1 MGKKGGKKNG
11 RRGGTV
17 HGKTPFGTKAKKK
30 QLQERRARKAERPT
44 GRFAA
49 DPASSAAAHHGD
61 DDPGAGEGDGD
72 SAGDGGGTLVGA
84 FGVALG
90 EGQNTLTSLFYKE
103 SDRDVAR
110 RREAGNAPLAY
121 GPDGARDAGPSHG
134 VCPSFYTTMEFL
146 PHPRRPAWSASSS
159 RSQLEADERAY
170 FKAWLAETAAAS
182 RSGPHARDATPFFE
196 QNLEVWRQLWR
207 VLERSDV
214 VLLVADVRCPLF
226 YIPIPLIRHIGE
238 GGFKCQRVVVVLT
251 KCDLVSPEAAQRW
264 QDYLT
269 AQVPGIATVQTFSTR
284 GGSGGGGDGDGGGG
298 GGEGGEGGGK
308 GGGGSEKA
316 AASEGITSRRKR
328 FRRPGFKRDHPLIQ
342 CQVRRI
348 LAACTDGLALPPAVE
363 GASVGADVGEGGD
376 GSETG
381 GEGTEGYGG
390 VDGEGKTGTIGT
402 LGTPGTLGTLG
413 TPGTERRSITI
424 GLVGT
429 PNVGKT
435 SLLNGIVGRKVAG
448 ESATAGHTKH
458 LQTMRCPDEALPVS
472 LLEQGVAV
480 EMCDCPGLVF
490 PMRGVPRHVYE
501 VRRGTAPLQSSR
513 VIVVLFI
520 VIEGVIGILV
530 DITDGNYSAHLTP
543 APVVL
548 RVLSC
553 MLLFLFPLP
562 SSLVLRSSAYVLSPR
577 CEITY

>member
-44 GRFAA
+44 GRFAV
-49 DPASSAAAHHGD
+49 DASSAAAHHGD

-134 VCPSFYTTMEFL
+134 VCPSFYSTMEFL

-284 GGSGGGGDGDGGGG
+284 GGSGDGG
-298 GGEGGEGGGK
+298 GGEGGGK
-308 GGGGSEKA
+308 GGGGSEEA

-348 LAACTDGLALPPAVE
+348 LAACTDGLALPLAAE
-363 GASVGADVGEGGD
+363 GANVDVDVGEGGD
-376 GSETG
+376 GVERGDVG
-381 GEGTEGYGG
+381 GEVVKVVEGTEGVEG
-390 VDGEGKTGTIGT
+390 VDGEGKT
-402 LGTPGTLGTLG
+402 GTLG

-501 VRRGTAPLQSSR
+501 VRCSSR
-513 VIVVLFI
+513 VVESTSF
-520 VIEGVIGILV
+520 
-530 DITDGNYSAHLTP
+530 YSSRNSHSRHHGWQIQCT
-543 APVVL
+543 
-548 RVLSC
+548 
-553 MLLFLFPLP
+553 
-562 SSLVLRSSAYVLSPR
+562 
-577 CEITY
+577 

>member
-44 GRFAA
+44 GRFAV
-49 DPASSAAAHHGD
+49 DASSAAAHHGD

-134 VCPSFYTTMEFL
+134 VCPSFYSTMEFL

-284 GGSGGGGDGDGGGG
+284 GGSGDGG
-298 GGEGGEGGGK
+298 GGEGGGK
-308 GGGGSEKA
+308 SGGGSEEA

-348 LAACTDGLALPPAVE
+348 LAACTDGLALPLAAE
-363 GASVGADVGEGGD
+363 GANVDVDVGEGGD
-376 GSETG
+376 GVERGDVG
-381 GEGTEGYGG
+381 GEVVEGTEGVEG
-390 VDGEGKTGTIGT
+390 VEG
-402 LGTPGTLGTLG
+402 
-413 TPGTERRSITI
+413 
-424 GLVGT
+424 V
-429 PNVGKT
+429 
-435 SLLNGIVGRKVAG
+435 
-448 ESATAGHTKH
+448 
-458 LQTMRCPDEALPVS
+458 
-472 LLEQGVAV
+472 EQGVASLREGEGNRV
-480 EMCDCPGLVF
+480 GAQAAGHTGVGRVVQVRFETGRYSGEPRG
-490 PMRGVPRHVYE
+490 GVPRRRVRE
-501 VRRGTAPLQSSR
+501 LPRLARVRRGRGRTGAVKWAAIHGQRMVRGGGEAAVDSSGGECVAVVVEPAARRGSVRNSMSAGNNKSSR
-513 VIVVLFI
+513 SSRSRLSS
-520 VIEGVIGILV
+520 ETYTSKTTCLLV
-530 DITDGNYSAHLTP
+530 QF
-543 APVVL
+543 V
-548 RVLSC
+548 
-553 MLLFLFPLP
+553 
-562 SSLVLRSSAYVLSPR
+562 
-577 CEITY
+577 